1 MLRIV
6 QISQDTWFSEF
17 SMTDHREDR
26 IPVFIKRP
34 SICLKQISLVLRCV
48 IYPVI
53 SIMLLVLTLQGKV
66 VLRLLTIPHSKLS
79 LSKCLRLFS
88 YFPYI
93 PQHRCFENLNCFDVK
108 KSKFIFWIIYSTIC
122 KLNICTTDWS
132 WQVYIFIAPR
142 KESTWLYG
150 KGENS
155 VMSRTN
161 FQVCATKYT
170 NYQQREINFQQFVFL
185 F

>member
-1 MLRIV
+1 MIKVLRGV
-6 QISQDTWFSEF
+6 QISQDTWFPEF

-53 SIMLLVLTLQGKV
+53 SIMLLVVTLQGKV
-66 VLRLLTIPHSKLS
+66 VLRLLTIPHSELS
-79 LSKCLRLFS
+79 LSKCLRSFS

-93 PQHRCFENLNCFDVK
+93 PQPRCFENLNCFDVK

-122 KLNICTTDWS
+122 KLNICTTDSS

-142 KESTWLYG
+142 KESTRLYG
-150 KGENS
+150 KGKNS
-155 VMSRTN
+155 VMSRKN
-161 FQVCATKYT
+161 FQVYATKHT
-170 NYQQREINFQQFVFL
+170 NY
-185 F
+185 